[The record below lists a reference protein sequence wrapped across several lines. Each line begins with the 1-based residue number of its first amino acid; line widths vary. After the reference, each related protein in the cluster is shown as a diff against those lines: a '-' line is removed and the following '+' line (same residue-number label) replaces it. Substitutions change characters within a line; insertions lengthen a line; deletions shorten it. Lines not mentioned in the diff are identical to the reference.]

1 MCGICGYLSLRPE
14 LDYRVLRA
22 MNDALAHR
30 GPDGGT
36 QRSFSSPPDNDS
48 QRHYFCGL
56 AMRRLSIIDIEGSE
70 QPLYNEDETISVVFN
85 GEIYNFREL
94 RSDLEA
100 RGHRFKTQGDGE
112 TIVHLYEE
120 YGEDAPQHLRGMF
133 AFALF
138 DAKQQRLLLA
148 RDRLGKK
155 PLYYYRS
162 GVDLVFASEIKALLM
177 HPAVPRRAIF
187 ENNRRMLAL
196 YLGYGYIP
204 EPLTAFER
212 IFALPAGHTL
222 SVPADA
228 PQQGEPRAY
237 WTPPAQAAA
246 DPRARMQDYVEPL
259 RATLEEAVRLR
270 LIADVPLGAFLSG
283 GLDSSLVVAY
293 MQRLSSAPVKTF
305 SIGFAGGAGFDETPY
320 AAQVAQHLGT
330 EHTVFTVQ
338 PDAMG
343 LLPRLVWHY
352 DQPFADSSA
361 IPTYLVSALTRQHVT
376 VALTGDGGDELF
388 GGYERFAG
396 AGLLRRLQPVP
407 DRLWRGLGDALT
419 LLPQGTGYY
428 NPVKRAQRF
437 VQAALLP
444 LERAYFDW
452 VRLFDAAGIRAV
464 CGESDIAGD
473 HFAALFNGQPVDV
486 ARILEI
492 NLTSYLRDDLLV
504 KADRCSMMASLEA
517 RSPLLDHVLLEQAAR
532 IPLNLKIQGMQTKRI
547 LKEAARGLLPD
558 AIIDRRKHGFGAPLG
573 AWLREDL
580 GAAREL
586 LSSRQTR
593 SRALFDTA
601 GVLDLLDE
609 HASGK
614 RDHGYRIWT
623 LLTLETWHR
632 LFIDPATLS
641 APPIPEGLLQSV

>member
-1 MCGICGYLSLRPE
+1 MCGICGYISRTEYPDSRLLHQ
-14 LDYRVLRA
+14 

-36 QRSFSSPPDNDS
+36 QRSFSTPPDAGV

-94 RSDLEA
+94 RADLEA

-112 TIVHLYEE
+112 TIAHLYEE

-138 DAKQQRLLLA
+138 DARQQRLLLA

-162 GVDLVFASEIKALLM
+162 GMELVFASEIKALLM
-177 HPAVPRRAIF
+177 HPAVPRRSIF
-187 ENNRRMLAL
+187 ENNRHMLAL

-212 IFALPAGHTL
+212 ILALPAGHTL
-222 SVPADA
+222 RVPADA

-320 AAQVAQHLGT
+320 AAEVAQHLGT

-338 PDAMG
+338 PDAMA

-388 GGYERFAG
+388 GGYERFTG
-396 AGLLRRLQPVP
+396 AGLLRRLQRVP
-407 DRLWRGLGDALT
+407 RPLWRGLAGALGW
-419 LLPQGTGYY
+419 LPEGTGYY
-428 NPVKRAQRF
+428 DPLKRAGRF
-437 VQAALLP
+437 ARAAALP

-452 VRLFDAAGIRAV
+452 VRLFDAEAIRTLTGQVDAAG
-464 CGESDIAGD
+464 E
-473 HFAALFNGQPVDV
+473 HFAALFAGQSVDV

-573 AWLREDL
+573 AWLRDDIAE
-580 GAAREL
+580 ARDI
-586 LSSRQTR
+586 LSSRRTR

-601 GVLDLLDE
+601 GVLNLLNE
-609 HASGK
+609 HANGQ
-614 RDHGYRIWT
+614 RDHGYRLWT

-632 LFIDPATLS
+632 LFIDPAMLS
-641 APPIPEGLLQSV
+641 APPAPEELLQSV